1 MKRRNTYRNRT
12 STSSDN
18 RLAFF
23 SWTHF
28 AITAIAAVALAAG
41 LFFAASQHFS
51 SMELGIKNA
60 KLRSQLAELENEKRR
75 LELSREISLTPA
87 ELKRSAKTLGF
98 RDVGEL
104 LVMVAAKPQ
113 PNEVVPDTVV
123 ETVKVKVGSETAVTS
138 KANVK
143 VETKTAG
150 ETRPLK
156 VIPKPS
162 EKEVKALPESRPR
175 IVVASAQAPTVDPR
189 KLIKKT
195 VSSKP
200 TNRPA
205 DFNKLR

>member
-12 STSSDN
+12 STSFDSGP
-18 RLAFF
+18 AFF

-28 AITAIAAVALAAG
+28 TITAIAAIALAAG

-75 LELSREISLTPA
+75 LELSREIALTPA
-87 ELKRSAKTLGF
+87 ELKRSANTLGF

-104 LVMVAAKPQ
+104 VMAAAKRQ
-113 PNEVVPDTVV
+113 TNEVVTDTVV

-143 VETKTAG
+143 GETKTAG

-162 EKEVKALPESRPR
+162 EKDVKALPESRPR
-175 IVVASAQAPTVDPR
+175 IVVASAQAPQTDPR

-205 DFNKLR
+205 DLNKLR

>member
-12 STSSDN
+12 STSAHD
-18 RLAFF
+18 RPAFF

-41 LFFAASQHFS
+41 LFFAASQHFN

-75 LELSREISLTPA
+75 LELSREIALTPV
-87 ELKRSAKTLGF
+87 ELKRSAKSLGF
-98 RDVGEL
+98 REAGEIA
-104 LVMVAAKPQ
+104 MVAAKPLTK
-113 PNEVVPDTVV
+113 EVVTDTVI
-123 ETVKVKVGSETAVTS
+123 EAAKVKPGNETAIVT
-138 KANVK
+138 KTVVK
-143 VETKTAG
+143 PETKTAG

-156 VIPKPS
+156 VTARPS

-175 IVVASAQAPTVDPR
+175 IVVASAPAPQNDPR

-205 DFNKLR
+205 DSDKLR